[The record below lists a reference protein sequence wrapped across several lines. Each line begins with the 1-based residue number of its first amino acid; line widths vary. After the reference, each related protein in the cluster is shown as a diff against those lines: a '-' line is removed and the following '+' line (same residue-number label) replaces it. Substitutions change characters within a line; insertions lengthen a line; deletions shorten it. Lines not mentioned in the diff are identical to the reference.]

1 MFFIDISIMF
11 VSNKMIMNISLPSET
26 IFHTIESTI
35 KAYRKFAQ
43 KNISAEIENITIDQ
57 SITLIYLA
65 KFPDLTQN
73 ELADLLF
80 KDNASLTRI
89 INTMVKH
96 GFLHR
101 SVNEQDR
108 RRYMLEITSQG
119 EKVLEIM
126 SDIISNNRAKAL
138 SGITKTELKQLNTI
152 LDKIKTNCQ

>member
-101 SVNEQDR
+101 SMNEQDR